1 MPRGMFKSRT
11 FRRVF
16 KKLPGGE
23 TELRYEQ
30 RNPKVA
36 HCGRCGAKLNGIPRA
51 KAQDLARMPK
61 TYKRPERPYGGVL
74 CSACLRDMLKIEAR
88 DSDEE

>member
-11 FRRVF
+11 LRRIF
-16 KKLPGGE
+16 KKLPGGN

-36 HCGRCGAKLNGIPRA
+36 HCGRCGANLHGIPRA

-61 TYKRPERPYGGVL
+61 TKKRPERPFGGVL
-74 CSACLRDMLKIEAR
+74 CSRCHRDIIKIEAR
-88 DSDEE
+88 DEE